1 MKIPQPIKY
10 ILVALG
16 SLIIGGTSSAAII
29 IFLTGTPSFE
39 SPEDL
44 PPEFSRLTEVW
55 YILKRD
61 HFDRKDMDSKI
72 LSDGAIRGMLLA
84 MDDPYA
90 SFLTAEQFEI
100 QSQDYKGFFEGIGA
114 HVSMRDN
121 RIVIVA
127 PIPGSP
133 AEAAGILAGDIILG
147 IDGDST
153 QGLTLLE
160 AVSRIRGERG
170 TLVVLSIL
178 HEGED
183 MPQEI
188 SVERNVIKL
197 DSVQMRMMTGGV
209 GVFTVTEFNANT
221 YEQLENAFTRFQTQ
235 GGKGMILD
243 LRNNPGG
250 LLNSVFQVADAF
262 IDSKLIVYEVDS
274 KGNRKNW
281 NASRGG
287 FALDVPLIVL
297 TNRYSAS
304 ASEVLAG
311 ALMDHNRAIIVG
323 DKTFGKG
330 SVSILRPLSNG
341 AGLYI
346 TVAHWYTPAGRLI
359 HEEGL
364 DPDIEVSGITD
375 RRELESEQ
383 TNMAI
388 QILQQELKSSQ
399 R

>member
-235 GGKGMILD
+235 SGKGMILD

-330 SVSILRPLSNG
+330 SVNTLEKISDGSGIYFTI
-341 AGLYI
+341 AK
-346 TVAHWYTPAGRLI
+346 WYTPDGKLI
-359 HEEGL
+359 EGEGL
-364 DPDIEVSGITD
+364 VPDVDLTQMD
-375 RRELESEQ
+375 TLEPGQ
-383 TNMAI
+383 DALDVALNIMKND
-388 QILQQELKSSQ
+388 ILGK
-399 R
+399 

>member
-1 MKIPQPIKY
+1 LKIPQPIKY

-133 AEAAGILAGDIILG
+133 AEAAGVLAGDIILG
-147 IDGDST
+147 IDGEST

-330 SVSILRPLSNG
+330 SVNTLEKISDGSGIYFTI
-341 AGLYI
+341 AK
-346 TVAHWYTPAGRLI
+346 WYTPDGKLI
-359 HEEGL
+359 EGEGL
-364 DPDIEVSGITD
+364 VPDVDLTQMD
-375 RRELESEQ
+375 TLESGQ
-383 TNMAI
+383 DALDVALNIMKDD
-388 QILQQELKSSQ
+388 ILGK
-399 R
+399 

>member
-330 SVSILRPLSNG
+330 SVNTLEKISDGSGIYFTI
-341 AGLYI
+341 AK
-346 TVAHWYTPAGRLI
+346 WYTPDGKLI
-359 HEEGL
+359 EGEGL
-364 DPDIEVSGITD
+364 VPDVDLTQMD
-375 RRELESEQ
+375 TLESGQ
-383 TNMAI
+383 DALDVALNIMKND
-388 QILQQELKSSQ
+388 ILGK
-399 R
+399 

>member
-235 GGKGMILD
+235 SGKGMILD

-330 SVSILRPLSNG
+330 SVNTLEKISDGSGIYFTI
-341 AGLYI
+341 AK
-346 TVAHWYTPAGRLI
+346 WYTPDGKLI
-359 HEEGL
+359 EGEGL
-364 DPDIEVSGITD
+364 VPDVDLTQMD
-375 RRELESEQ
+375 TLESGQ
-383 TNMAI
+383 DALDVALNIMKND
-388 QILQQELKSSQ
+388 ILGK
-399 R
+399 

>member
-1 MKIPQPIKY
+1 LKIPQPIKY

-133 AEAAGILAGDIILG
+133 AEAAGVLAGDIILG
-147 IDGDST
+147 IDGEST

-221 YEQLENAFTRFQTQ
+221 YEQLEKAFTRFQTQ
-235 GGKGMILD
+235 SGKGMILD

-330 SVSILRPLSNG
+330 SVNTLEKISDGSGIYFTI
-341 AGLYI
+341 AK
-346 TVAHWYTPAGRLI
+346 WYTPDGKLI
-359 HEEGL
+359 EGEGL
-364 DPDIEVSGITD
+364 VPDVDLIQMDT
-375 RRELESEQ
+375 LESGQ
-383 TNMAI
+383 DALDVALDIMKND
-388 QILQQELKSSQ
+388 ILGK
-399 R
+399 

>member
-221 YEQLENAFTRFQTQ
+221 YEQLESAFTRFQTQ

-330 SVSILRPLSNG
+330 SVNTLEKISDGSGIYFTI
-341 AGLYI
+341 AK
-346 TVAHWYTPAGRLI
+346 WYTPDGKLI
-359 HEEGL
+359 EGEGL
-364 DPDIEVSGITD
+364 VPDVDLTQMD
-375 RRELESEQ
+375 TLESGQ
-383 TNMAI
+383 DALDVALNIMKND
-388 QILQQELKSSQ
+388 ILGK
-399 R
+399 

>member
-133 AEAAGILAGDIILG
+133 AEAAGVLAGDIILG
-147 IDGDST
+147 IDGEST

-330 SVSILRPLSNG
+330 SVNTLEKISDGSGIYFTI
-341 AGLYI
+341 AK
-346 TVAHWYTPAGRLI
+346 WYTPDGKLI
-359 HEEGL
+359 EGEGL
-364 DPDIEVSGITD
+364 VPDVDLIQMDT
-375 RRELESEQ
+375 LESGQ
-383 TNMAI
+383 DALDVALDIMKND
-388 QILQQELKSSQ
+388 ILGK
-399 R
+399 

>member
-147 IDGDST
+147 IDGDSA

-235 GGKGMILD
+235 SGRGMILD

-330 SVSILRPLSNG
+330 SVNTLEKISDGSGIYFTI
-341 AGLYI
+341 AK
-346 TVAHWYTPAGRLI
+346 WYTPDGKLI
-359 HEEGL
+359 EGEGL
-364 DPDIEVSGITD
+364 VPDVDLTQMD
-375 RRELESEQ
+375 TLESGQ
-383 TNMAI
+383 DALDVALNIMKDD
-388 QILQQELKSSQ
+388 ILGK
-399 R
+399 

>member
-133 AEAAGILAGDIILG
+133 AEAAGVLAGDIILG
-147 IDGDST
+147 IDGEST

-330 SVSILRPLSNG
+330 SVNTLEKISDGSGIYFTI
-341 AGLYI
+341 AK
-346 TVAHWYTPAGRLI
+346 WYTPDGKLI
-359 HEEGL
+359 EGEGL
-364 DPDIEVSGITD
+364 VPDVDLTQMD
-375 RRELESEQ
+375 TLESGQ
-383 TNMAI
+383 DALDVALDIMKND
-388 QILQQELKSSQ
+388 ILGK
-399 R
+399 

>member
-330 SVSILRPLSNG
+330 SVNTLEKISDGSGIYFTI
-341 AGLYI
+341 AK
-346 TVAHWYTPAGRLI
+346 WYTPDGKLI
-359 HEEGL
+359 EGEGL
-364 DPDIEVSGITD
+364 VPDVDLTQMD
-375 RRELESEQ
+375 TLESGQ
-383 TNMAI
+383 DALDLALNIMKND
-388 QILQQELKSSQ
+388 ILGK
-399 R
+399 

>member
-133 AEAAGILAGDIILG
+133 AEAAGVLAGDIILG
-147 IDGDST
+147 IDGEST

-235 GGKGMILD
+235 GGRGMILD

-274 KGNRKNW
+274 KGSRKNW

-330 SVSILRPLSNG
+330 SVNTLEKISDGSGIYFTI
-341 AGLYI
+341 AK
-346 TVAHWYTPAGRLI
+346 WYTPDGKLI
-359 HEEGL
+359 EGEGL
-364 DPDIEVSGITD
+364 VPDVDLTQMD
-375 RRELESEQ
+375 TLESGPDALDVALDIMK
-383 TNMAI
+383 ND
-388 QILQQELKSSQ
+388 ILGK
-399 R
+399 

>member
-1 MKIPQPIKY
+1 M
-10 ILVALG
+10 
-16 SLIIGGTSSAAII
+16 
-29 IFLTGTPSFE
+29 
-39 SPEDL
+39 
-44 PPEFSRLTEVW
+44 
-55 YILKRD
+55 
-61 HFDRKDMDSKI
+61 
-72 LSDGAIRGMLLA
+72 
-84 MDDPYA
+84 
-90 SFLTAEQFEI
+90 
-100 QSQDYKGFFEGIGA
+100 
-114 HVSMRDN
+114 
-121 RIVIVA
+121 
-127 PIPGSP
+127 
-133 AEAAGILAGDIILG
+133 
-147 IDGDST
+147 
-153 QGLTLLE
+153 
-160 AVSRIRGERG
+160 
-170 TLVVLSIL
+170 LSIL

-330 SVSILRPLSNG
+330 SVNTLEKISDGSGIYFTI
-341 AGLYI
+341 AK
-346 TVAHWYTPAGRLI
+346 WYTPDGKLI
-359 HEEGL
+359 EGEGL
-364 DPDIEVSGITD
+364 VPDVDLTQMD
-375 RRELESEQ
+375 TLESGQ
-383 TNMAI
+383 DALDVALNIMKND
-388 QILQQELKSSQ
+388 ILGK
-399 R
+399 

>member
-183 MPQEI
+183 MPQDI

-221 YEQLENAFTRFQTQ
+221 YEQLKNAFTRFQTQ

-330 SVSILRPLSNG
+330 SVNTLEKISDGSGIYFTI
-341 AGLYI
+341 AK
-346 TVAHWYTPAGRLI
+346 WYTPDGKLI
-359 HEEGL
+359 EGEGL
-364 DPDIEVSGITD
+364 VPDVDLTQMD
-375 RRELESEQ
+375 TLESGQ
-383 TNMAI
+383 DALDVALNIMKDD
-388 QILQQELKSSQ
+388 ILGK
-399 R
+399 

>member
-221 YEQLENAFTRFQTQ
+221 YEQLENAFARFQTQ
-235 GGKGMILD
+235 SGKGMILD

-330 SVSILRPLSNG
+330 SVNTLEKISDGSGIYFTI
-341 AGLYI
+341 AK
-346 TVAHWYTPAGRLI
+346 WYTPDGKLI
-359 HEEGL
+359 EGEGL
-364 DPDIEVSGITD
+364 VPDVDLTQMD
-375 RRELESEQ
+375 TLESGQ
-383 TNMAI
+383 DALDVALNIMKND
-388 QILQQELKSSQ
+388 ILGK
-399 R
+399 

>member
-1 MKIPQPIKY
+1 MKIPQLIKY
-10 ILVALG
+10 ILVVLG
-16 SLIIGGTSSAAII
+16 SLIIGGASSAAIV

-114 HVSMRDN
+114 HVSMRDD

-133 AEAAGILAGDIILG
+133 AEEAGVLAGDIILG
-147 IDGDST
+147 IDGEST

-221 YEQLENAFTRFQTQ
+221 YEQLEKAFTRFQTQ
-235 GGKGMILD
+235 SGKGMILD

-330 SVSILRPLSNG
+330 SVNTLEKISDGSGIYFTI
-341 AGLYI
+341 AK
-346 TVAHWYTPAGRLI
+346 WYTPDGKLI
-359 HEEGL
+359 EGEGL
-364 DPDIEVSGITD
+364 VPDVDLIQMDT
-375 RRELESEQ
+375 LESGQ
-383 TNMAI
+383 DALDVALDIMKND
-388 QILQQELKSSQ
+388 ILGK
-399 R
+399 

>member
-1 MKIPQPIKY
+1 MKIPQLIKY
-10 ILVALG
+10 ILVVLG
-16 SLIIGGTSSAAII
+16 SLIIGGASSAAIV

-114 HVSMRDN
+114 HVSMRDD

-133 AEAAGILAGDIILG
+133 AEAAGVLAGDIILG
-147 IDGDST
+147 IDGEST

-221 YEQLENAFTRFQTQ
+221 YEQLEKAFTRFQTQ
-235 GGKGMILD
+235 SGKGMILD

-330 SVSILRPLSNG
+330 SVNTLEKISDGSGIYFTI
-341 AGLYI
+341 AK
-346 TVAHWYTPAGRLI
+346 WYTPDGKLI
-359 HEEGL
+359 EGEGL
-364 DPDIEVSGITD
+364 VPDVDLTQMD
-375 RRELESEQ
+375 TLESGQ
-383 TNMAI
+383 DALDVALDIMKND
-388 QILQQELKSSQ
+388 ILGK
-399 R
+399 

>member
-183 MPQEI
+183 MPQDI

-330 SVSILRPLSNG
+330 SVNTLEKISDGSGIYFTI
-341 AGLYI
+341 AK
-346 TVAHWYTPAGRLI
+346 WYTPDGKLI
-359 HEEGL
+359 EGEGL
-364 DPDIEVSGITD
+364 VPDVDLTQMD
-375 RRELESEQ
+375 TLESGQ
-383 TNMAI
+383 DALDVALNIMKDD
-388 QILQQELKSSQ
+388 ILGK
-399 R
+399 

>member
-55 YILKRD
+55 YILKRA

-235 GGKGMILD
+235 SGKGMILD

-330 SVSILRPLSNG
+330 SVNTLEKISDGSGIYFTI
-341 AGLYI
+341 AK
-346 TVAHWYTPAGRLI
+346 WYTPDGKLI
-359 HEEGL
+359 EGEGL
-364 DPDIEVSGITD
+364 VPDVDLTQMD
-375 RRELESEQ
+375 TLESGQ
-383 TNMAI
+383 DALDVALNIMKND
-388 QILQQELKSSQ
+388 ILGK
-399 R
+399 

>member
-170 TLVVLSIL
+170 TLGVLSIL

-330 SVSILRPLSNG
+330 SVNTLEKISDGSGIYFTI
-341 AGLYI
+341 AK
-346 TVAHWYTPAGRLI
+346 WYTPDGKLI
-359 HEEGL
+359 EGEGL
-364 DPDIEVSGITD
+364 VPDVDLTQMD
-375 RRELESEQ
+375 TLESGQ
-383 TNMAI
+383 DALDVALNIMKDD
-388 QILQQELKSSQ
+388 ILGK
-399 R
+399 

>member
-160 AVSRIRGERG
+160 TVSRIRGERG

-188 SVERNVIKL
+188 SGERNVIKL

-330 SVSILRPLSNG
+330 SVNTLEKISDGSGIYFTI
-341 AGLYI
+341 AK
-346 TVAHWYTPAGRLI
+346 WYTPDGKLI
-359 HEEGL
+359 EGEGL
-364 DPDIEVSGITD
+364 VPDVDLTQMD
-375 RRELESEQ
+375 TLESGQ
-383 TNMAI
+383 DALDVALNIMKND
-388 QILQQELKSSQ
+388 ILGK
-399 R
+399 

>member
-16 SLIIGGTSSAAII
+16 SLIIGGASSAAII

-235 GGKGMILD
+235 SGKGMILD

-330 SVSILRPLSNG
+330 SVNTLEKISDGSGIYFTI
-341 AGLYI
+341 AK
-346 TVAHWYTPAGRLI
+346 WYTPDGKLI
-359 HEEGL
+359 EGEGL
-364 DPDIEVSGITD
+364 VPDVDLTQMD
-375 RRELESEQ
+375 TLESGQ
-383 TNMAI
+383 DALDVALNIMKND
-388 QILQQELKSSQ
+388 ILGK
-399 R
+399 

>member
-1 MKIPQPIKY
+1 LKIPQPIKY

-311 ALMDHNRAIIVG
+311 AFMDHNRAIIVG

-330 SVSILRPLSNG
+330 SVNTLEKISDGSGIYFTI
-341 AGLYI
+341 AK
-346 TVAHWYTPAGRLI
+346 WYTPDGKLI
-359 HEEGL
+359 EGEGL
-364 DPDIEVSGITD
+364 VPDVDLTQMD
-375 RRELESEQ
+375 TLESGQ
-383 TNMAI
+383 DALDVALNIMKND
-388 QILQQELKSSQ
+388 ILGK
-399 R
+399 

>member
-1 MKIPQPIKY
+1 LKIPQPIKY

-330 SVSILRPLSNG
+330 SVNTLEKISDGSGIYFTI
-341 AGLYI
+341 AK
-346 TVAHWYTPAGRLI
+346 WYTPDGKLI
-359 HEEGL
+359 EGEGL
-364 DPDIEVSGITD
+364 VPDVDLTQMD
-375 RRELESEQ
+375 TLESGQ
-383 TNMAI
+383 DALDVALNIMKDD
-388 QILQQELKSSQ
+388 ILGK
-399 R
+399 

>member
-153 QGLTLLE
+153 QGITLLE

-330 SVSILRPLSNG
+330 SVNTLEKISDGSGIYFTI
-341 AGLYI
+341 AK
-346 TVAHWYTPAGRLI
+346 WYTPDGKLI
-359 HEEGL
+359 EGEGL
-364 DPDIEVSGITD
+364 VPDVDLTQMD
-375 RRELESEQ
+375 TLESGQ
-383 TNMAI
+383 DALDVALNIMKND
-388 QILQQELKSSQ
+388 ILGK
-399 R
+399 

>member
-133 AEAAGILAGDIILG
+133 AEAAGVLAGDIILG
-147 IDGDST
+147 IDGEST

-221 YEQLENAFTRFQTQ
+221 YEQLEKAFTRFQTQ
-235 GGKGMILD
+235 SGKGMILD

-330 SVSILRPLSNG
+330 SVNTLEKISDGSGIYFTI
-341 AGLYI
+341 AK
-346 TVAHWYTPAGRLI
+346 WYTPDGKLI
-359 HEEGL
+359 EGEGL
-364 DPDIEVSGITD
+364 VPDVDLIQMDT
-375 RRELESEQ
+375 LESGQ
-383 TNMAI
+383 DALDVALDIMKND
-388 QILQQELKSSQ
+388 ILGK
-399 R
+399 

>member
-330 SVSILRPLSNG
+330 SVNTLEKISDGTGIYFTI
-341 AGLYI
+341 AK
-346 TVAHWYTPAGRLI
+346 WYTPDGKLI
-359 HEEGL
+359 EGEGL
-364 DPDIEVSGITD
+364 VPDVDLTQMD
-375 RRELESEQ
+375 TLESGQ
-383 TNMAI
+383 DALDVALNIMKND
-388 QILQQELKSSQ
+388 ILGK
-399 R
+399 